1 MPRHPS
7 FLLKIKIKILD
18 IFYISLSLP
27 LTGEEGVRTLASI
40 KHSLTLSVPHSVS
53 QSCVILSL
61 FLPLSLSLTGEEG
74 VHTLASIKHA
84 RSLSVPH
91 SVSQSVSMCDYY
103 INYGLTIC
111 GKLTDLKGSTLV
123 F

>member
-1 MPRHPS
+1 MPRRPS

-74 VHTLASIKHA
+74 VHTLASPVHWSYRERKRKRRA
-84 RSLSVPH
+84 YSKRSKSVG
-91 SVSQSVSMCDYY
+91 M
-103 INYGLTIC
+103 L
-111 GKLTDLKGSTLV
+111 
-123 F
+123 